1 MRTRRKKEINHK
13 STVSAF
19 VTGVLVSVA
28 VLLAGAA
35 VLTTMIINESIDLS
49 SSAIVVY
56 AVTMVAVFLGSFM
69 AVKIAREEN
78 RIGIAGGTALID
90 FAVLVCTNVLF
101 FDSDFHGVIG
111 SLIATLAGAVLTL
124 LLTASRGKRRIGR
137 SKVHSR

>member
-19 VTGVLVSVA
+19 LTGVLVSVA

-69 AVKIAREEN
+69 AVKITRGEN

-124 LLTASRGKRRIGR
+124 LLTASRGKRRIRR

>member
-19 VTGVLVSVA
+19 VTGVLVTVA

-35 VLTTMIINESIDLS
+35 VLTTMITNESIDLS

-69 AVKIAREEN
+69 AVKITGGEN
-78 RIGIAGGTALID
+78 RIGIASGTALID

-101 FDSDFHGVIG
+101 FDSVFQGVIG

-124 LLTASRGKRRIGR
+124 LLTASRGRRRIGR

>member
-35 VLTTMIINESIDLS
+35 VLTTMITNESIDLS
-49 SSAIVVY
+49 GSAIVVY

-69 AVKIAREEN
+69 AVKITRGEN

-101 FDSDFHGVIG
+101 FDSDFQGVIG